1 MPDFVALKV
10 KEANQDQLLKNPNV
24 IGTGVGNKIVDGNK
38 KSAII
43 VFVEQKLPE
52 DEVIA
57 KYSAEE
63 LIPQTLQGIPT
74 KIIEVG
80 KIIPQAFKERVRPI
94 RPGYSAGHSLI
105 TAGTIGGIFKDKD
118 GDIVALSN
126 NHVFA
131 AENKALIGD
140 PIYQPGRM
148 DAQAGSIVFTNW
160 DQPVSDKPYFGT
172 LKRFMALNR
181 SNNLHDS
188 AIAKIHPTYINSGLI
203 DARYPQLDKPLAG
216 IASAAINQDVQKCGR
231 TTGLTTGKV
240 IALHGS
246 FTIGY
251 EFGQARFNDCIVLSG
266 MSAGGDS
273 GSVIMD
279 KSMNAV
285 GLLFAGSGKVTLAS
299 PIQYVISEYGLTI
312 YNDQIKT
319 QSAEQTKD
327 WSMHSANG
335 VVIGTPATM
344 TVKSNNN
351 SSCYVERKIDRANSI
366 SVKINTMTDKD
377 TDFGPSLA
385 LIFDGNFI
393 KLTLNSEGATL
404 STKDSLVRSELKPLQ
419 STEYLLR
426 IRNRDNVWSAD
437 ILDDTDWVSIG
448 SVAVDADPVMVRIGK
463 LDRSAS
469 CSSEQGSSQV
479 SSYYSDFKIS

>member
-24 IGTGVGNKIVDGNK
+24 IGTGIGNKIIDGNK
-38 KSAII
+38 QSAII
-43 VFVEQKLPE
+43 VFVEEKLPE

-74 KIIEVG
+74 RIIEVG
-80 KIIPQAFKERVRPI
+80 KIVPQAFREKVRPI
-94 RPGYSAGHSLI
+94 RPGYSAGHALI

-148 DAQAGSIVFTNW
+148 DAQAGSIAFTNW
-160 DQPVSDKPYFGT
+160 DQPVSNKPYFGT
-172 LKRFMALNR
+172 LKRFLALNR

-188 AIAKIHPTYINSGLI
+188 AIAKIHPTYINSGLV
-203 DARYPQLDKPLAG
+203 DTRYPQLDKPLSG
-216 IASAAINQDVQKCGR
+216 IGSAAINQDVQKCGR

-273 GSVIMD
+273 GSIIMD
-279 KSMNAV
+279 TNMNAV

-299 PIQYVISEYGLTI
+299 PIQYVISEYGLTV
-312 YNDQIKT
+312 YNDQVKT
-319 QSAEQTKD
+319 QSAEQSKD

-335 VVIGTPATM
+335 VVVGTPATM

-351 SSCYVERKIDRANSI
+351 ASCYVEKKLDRANSI
-366 SVKINTMTDKD
+366 SVKINTINDRD
-377 TDFGPSLA
+377 AVFGPSLA
-385 LIFDGNFI
+385 LIFDNNFI
-393 KLTLNSEGATL
+393 KLTLNSDGVSI
-404 STKDSLVRSELKPLQ
+404 STKDSTASIGLKPLP
-419 STEYLLR
+419 STEYILR
-426 IRNRDNVWSAD
+426 LRHSDNVWNAD
-437 ILDDTDWVSIG
+437 VLDDTDWVRVGSIT
-448 SVAVDADPVMVRIGK
+448 VDSDPILVRIGK
-463 LDRSAS
+463 LDKAAS

-479 SSYYSDFKIS
+479 SSYYSDFKVS

>member
-24 IGTGVGNKIVDGNK
+24 IGTGIGNKIIDGNRQ
-38 KSAII
+38 SAII
-43 VFVEQKLPE
+43 VFVEQKLPK

-57 KYSAEE
+57 KYSADE

-74 KIIEVG
+74 RIIEVG
-80 KIIPQAFKERVRPI
+80 KIVPQGFMERVRPI
-94 RPGYSAGHSLI
+94 RPGYSSGHATI

-131 AENKALIGD
+131 AENRALIGD

-148 DAQAGSIVFTNW
+148 DAQAGSIMFSNW
-160 DQPVSDKPYFGT
+160 DQPVSNKPYFGT
-172 LKRFMALNR
+172 LKKFMALNR

-188 AIAKIHPTYINSGLI
+188 AIAKIHPSYVDSGLI
-203 DARYPQLDKPLAG
+203 DTRYPQLDKPLAG

-240 IALHGS
+240 VALHGS

-251 EFGQARFNDCIVLSG
+251 DFGQARFNDCIVLTG

-279 KSMNAV
+279 TNMNAV

-299 PIQYVISEYGLTI
+299 PIQYVISEYGLTV

-319 QSAEQTKD
+319 QSAEHSKD
-327 WSMHSANG
+327 WTMHSANG

-351 SSCYVERKIDRANSI
+351 SACYVERKIGRVNSI
-366 SVKINTMTDKD
+366 SVKINTMNDKD

-385 LIFDGNFI
+385 LLFDGNFI
-393 KLTLNSEGATL
+393 KLTLGSDGVLL
-404 STKDSLVRSELKPLQ
+404 STKDSVIKSDLKPLQ
-419 STEYLLR
+419 STEYMLR
-426 IRNRDNVWSAD
+426 LRCRDNAWIAD
-437 ILDDTDWVSIG
+437 VLDDTDWVSIG
-448 SVAVDADPVMVRIGK
+448 SVAIATEPSLARIGK
-463 LDRSAS
+463 LDKTAS
-469 CSSEQGSSQV
+469 CSTEQGSSQV